1 MAKVRKD
8 NKGRN
13 LRPGETQRADGSY
26 MYVYKLGT
34 KKKYLYDSDLASL
47 RVKEKQIN
55 KDKDDGIRTQEAMKL
70 TLNDMFK
77 VYMNNNIKLKPST
90 RANYLY
96 LWDFLLPA

>member
-34 KKKYLYDSDLASL
+34 FCQILLAPYLCFNVVFQHFLTFTQKEQVSL
-47 RVKEKQIN
+47 GE
-55 KDKDDGIRTQEAMKL
+55 
-70 TLNDMFK
+70 
-77 VYMNNNIKLKPST
+77 
-90 RANYLY
+90 
-96 LWDFLLPA
+96 PA